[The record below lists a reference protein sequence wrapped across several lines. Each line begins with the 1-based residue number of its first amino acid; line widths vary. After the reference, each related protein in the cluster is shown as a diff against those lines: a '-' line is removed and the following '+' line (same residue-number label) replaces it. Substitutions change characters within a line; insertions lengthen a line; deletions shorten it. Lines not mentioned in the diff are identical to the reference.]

1 MFCKTSKIFQQTIKF
16 DGSATE
22 VDGARGLV
30 IGPPKPAVR
39 VVVSAT
45 KLPMIIIGAVN
56 LVIGPLTLVANATFL
71 AIKLLAPIAGETS
84 LTT

>member
-1 MFCKTSKIFQQTIKF
+1 MANKIFQQTIKF
-16 DGSATE
+16 DGFATE
-22 VDGARGLV
+22 VDDARGLV
-30 IGPPKPAVR
+30 IGPPKPAVK

-56 LVIGPLTLVANATFL
+56 LVIGPLTLVANVTFL

-84 LTT
+84 LTI